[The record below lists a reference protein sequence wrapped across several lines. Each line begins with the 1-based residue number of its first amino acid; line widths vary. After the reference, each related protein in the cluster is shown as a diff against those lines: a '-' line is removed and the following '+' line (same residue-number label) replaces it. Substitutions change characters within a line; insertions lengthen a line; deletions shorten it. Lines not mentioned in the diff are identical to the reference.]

1 MDDTTTNSTYVA
13 ALEYVERGWAV
24 IPVHGLADPELK
36 LCTCGRRGCENV
48 GKHPVHT
55 GWTGGPA
62 MSGADAYATWEED
75 GPDWNIG
82 IRTGDPSGF
91 FVLDIDPKS
100 GGPGQLAELE
110 AVHGRL
116 PDTRVVSTGSGGRH
130 YYFLMPD
137 FPVRN
142 NARKLA
148 AGIDVRGT
156 GGMVVAPPSVSGIG
170 PYALLDELPIAP
182 APAWLLDLLVIPAG
196 IETSLSV
203 TAEDLPEYADLDRA
217 DQDRLTRYA
226 EAVIRN
232 EAAAYAQA
240 PPGRGNGQLF
250 ESACNVLEIVQ
261 SPWNALGV
269 RDAVAALEQAR
280 HIRALQRGEGGGQD
294 VEEFRKTFQSA
305 QSQVVGQGRPVPPDP
320 HEGLMFDHPTQGLAT
335 TADDVASP
343 AEDAVKG
350 LAFDV
355 TATVGTPRTA
365 LERLRGRMHT
375 RSQLEGIE
383 PPTPLIEGVMDVGS
397 MIVLAGQFGSFKTFA
412 TIGWACSV
420 ATGEPWLGHEVVT
433 QGTVLYVAAEGASGI
448 KLRVRAWE
456 AQTGV
461 TVPDDALYV
470 LDVPVNLG
478 NDEQCSA
485 MLTIAREVNAKLVI
499 FDTLHRCTPGLDGN
513 DSSEMGRITMVAD
526 ALREHVRAATLFVHH
541 TGHAGTRSRG
551 ASSIEDDADCVW
563 ISKLTGDDS
572 RRPDKARA
580 LEQRKTKDSPLLE
593 QFFVKLDL
601 IDGTE
606 SGALILVDEYG
617 VEITNGAAGADPFM
631 AASDGRRAD
640 MAEIQA
646 RIQAETNDNAGLLLN
661 VFADTFAEHASGPTK
676 AEVRAACR
684 ERYSDLQ
691 GWSAKGLVS
700 TFARAWGRL
709 ELRGVIVDNGGGR
722 WLVTP
727 PEERTST
734 E

>member
-1 MDDTTTNSTYVA
+1 VDDTSTNRTYSA
-13 ALEYVERGWAV
+13 ALAYAALGWAV
-24 IPVHGLADPELK
+24 IAVHGLSDPEHGI
-36 LCTCGRRGCENV
+36 CTCGRRNCDNV

-55 GWTGGPA
+55 GWTTGPA

-75 GPDWNIG
+75 GPDWNVG
-82 IRTGDPSGF
+82 IRTGEPSGF

-100 GGPGQLAELE
+100 GGMTQLAELE

-116 PDTRVVSTGSGGRH
+116 PRTRTVSTGSGGRH
-130 YYFLMPD
+130 YYFAMPD
-137 FPVRN
+137 FGVRN

-170 PYALLDELPIAP
+170 PYVLLDDAPIVAAP
-182 APAWLLDLLVIPAG
+182 PWLLDLLVIPAG
-196 IETSLSV
+196 IEASLSV

-217 DQDRLTRYA
+217 DQERLTRYA
-226 EAVIRN
+226 EAVLRS
-232 EAAAYAQA
+232 EATAYAQA
-240 PPGRGNGQLF
+240 PPGCGNQQLF
-250 ESACNVLEIVQ
+250 ESACSVLEIVQ

-269 RDAVAALEQAR
+269 RDAVAVLEQAR
-280 HIRALQRGEGGGQD
+280 RIRELQRGAGNGQD
-294 VEEFRKTFQSA
+294 VEEFRRTFQSA
-305 QSQVVGQGRPVPPDP
+305 QSKVVGQGRPVPPDP
-320 HEGLMFDHPTQGLAT
+320 HDGVMFDHPMQGSAAPDDDAADPANDLGFELALS
-335 TADDVASP
+335 VAP
-343 AEDAVKG
+343 
-350 LAFDV
+350 
-355 TATVGTPRTA
+355 PRTA
-365 LERLRGRMHT
+365 LERLRGRLHT

-412 TIGWACSV
+412 TIGWACSI
-420 ATGEPWLGHEVVT
+420 ATGESWLGHEVVT
-433 QGTVLYVAAEGASGI
+433 PGTVLYVAAEGASGI

-456 AQTGV
+456 HQAGV
-461 TVPDDALYV
+461 VVPDDRLYV
-470 LDVPVNLG
+470 LDIPVNLG
-478 NDEQCSA
+478 ADDQCSA
-485 MLTIAREVNAKLVI
+485 LLTIATEVGAKLVI

-526 ALREHVRAATLFVHH
+526 ALREHVGAATLYVHH

-572 RRPDKARA
+572 RHPDKPRA

-601 IDGTE
+601 VDGTD
-606 SGALILVDEYG
+606 SGALVLVDEYG
-617 VEITNGAAGADPFM
+617 VEITNAAAGADPF
-631 AASDGRRAD
+631 ASAGGKMAD

-676 AEVRAACR
+676 TEVKAACK
-684 ERYSDLQ
+684 ERYGSLG
-691 GWSAKGLVS
+691 GWTPTGFTS
-700 TFARAWGRL
+700 TFQRAWGRL
-709 ELRGVIVDNGGGR
+709 EARGVIVDNGGGR
-722 WLVTP
+722 WLVTA
-727 PEERTST
+727 PEERPNQP
-734 E
+734 